1 MKIDREY
8 IEQYFIYI
16 GIRKYVKFN
25 DDNTYTLVDS
35 MFKASHF
42 NTFDEANEKAKFVK
56 EENQIY
62 KFLNATLP

>member
-25 DDNTYTLVDS
+25 EDDTYSFVISTFQATHFDS
-35 MFKASHF
+35 F
-42 NTFDEANEKAKFVK
+42 NEANEKAKLVT
-56 EENQIY
+56 EETKIY
-62 KFLNATLP
+62 KFITREQ

>member
-1 MKIDREY
+1 MQIDREY

-35 MFKASHF
+35 MFKATHF
-42 NTFDEANEKAKFVK
+42 DSFNEANEKAKLVT
-56 EENQIY
+56 EETKIY
-62 KFLNATLP
+62 KFITREQ